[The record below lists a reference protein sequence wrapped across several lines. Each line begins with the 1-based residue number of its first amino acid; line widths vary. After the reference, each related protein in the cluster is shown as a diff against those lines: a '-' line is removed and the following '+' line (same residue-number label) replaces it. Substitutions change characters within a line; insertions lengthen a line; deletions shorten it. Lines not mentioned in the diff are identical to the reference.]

1 MQKLIN
7 AADNNRAEWERKK
20 TNEIHQ
26 EEQKKANEEA
36 HKKLREE
43 NEALKK

>member
-7 AADNNRAEWERKK
+7 AADNNRADWEKKK

-26 EEQKKANEEA
+26 VEQKKASEEA

-43 NEALKK
+43 NEVLKK